1 MYPYKL
7 SVHRLTGAII
17 LVVGLLSASCA
28 SFGPRKLQS
37 SHLNYNKAVQKAQME
52 EDLLNIVRLRYLDM
66 PVSLSVSSISAQASF
81 SVGSGG
87 EFGNVEG
94 DSTANITPWIGY
106 TDRPTIT
113 FLPYGGKEFLD
124 SLAKPIPLETLVRLA
139 ASQSALD
146 ILLRVAVAN
155 LNGIRNHS
163 DIASPEFDRLAASF
177 RALETQND
185 VGTGFV
191 DRVVTLSEPIPAD
204 SIDADSVLE
213 AARDNRRFQPDDD
226 GGYRLI
232 GTKSVPFL
240 WFDPSN
246 AAGQELLDELR
257 LTKNATRFEMKNV
270 NQIEPPEEA
279 SDSIAIRTRSLL
291 EVAVYL
297 SHGVEVPEVHD
308 RAGIARP
315 EAGPEPNLSDLFRVR
330 VSARRPEEPGI
341 AVEYRDHW
349 FFIADSD
356 HASKRTFALMQAIFL
371 SQIIGDP
378 AQGAPVLT
386 LPLN

>member
-113 FLPYGGKEFLD
+113 FLPYGGKEFL
-124 SLAKPIPLETLVRLA
+124 KPIPLETLVRLA

-291 EVAVYL
+291 EVAVFHL
-297 SHGVEVPEVHD
+297 ETGCVL
-308 RAGIARP
+308 RQTQ
-315 EAGPEPNLSDLFRVR
+315 
-330 VSARRPEEPGI
+330 
-341 AVEYRDHW
+341 
-349 FFIADSD
+349 FIE
-356 HASKRTFALMQAIFL
+356 
-371 SQIIGDP
+371 
-378 AQGAPVLT
+378 
-386 LPLN
+386 